1 MYTSLMSH
9 HSREASRRG
18 HHVVSQTAR
27 LEAPRT
33 PCRPSLPLK
42 FTKHNFQKTS
52 APRAHYHF
60 LLLHLSP
67 IWFHLPRGL
76 LPPPA
81 QQLWT
86 RQSQS
91 VAPALSTFSPPSVHP
106 SSKILDSPSQD
117 RGLLAGLWFSVFG
130 FIYFHTPSF
139 PPSHHPLN
147 LSTLSGPVG
156 PRAIC
161 LHFSELFT
169 HSLFSQH
176 LYFLNHLPHFIFHF
190 QDFLTPFEQAKK
202 KRGQNRWQQFHKRER
217 ERGEE

>member
-106 SSKILDSPSQD
+106 SSKILL
-117 RGLLAGLWFSVFG
+117 RLAFPRPWAPGRVVVFCVWF
-130 FIYFHTPSF
+130 Y
-139 PPSHHPLN
+139 L
-147 LSTLSGPVG
+147 
-156 PRAIC
+156 
-161 LHFSELFT
+161 FS
-169 HSLFSQH
+169 HSLFLSFTSSIEPFNPKWPRRPSSH
-176 LYFLNHLPHFIFHF
+176 LSPFLRTFHSLPFFPASVFSKSSPPFYFSFPRLSDTIW
-190 QDFLTPFEQAKK
+190 ASKKK
-202 KRGQNRWQQFHKRER
+202 KRTKPLTTVS
-217 ERGEE
+217 